1 MGQFGEA
8 SAGKSLHNLVTGPTL
23 NLSSIAAASLSRGNF
38 RLVPMKRFSALLGAG
53 SITLRIY
60 LGFGTLLV
68 LLAMIASYGWLQ
80 VKSTAGLFDGYAAS
94 AGVVEGSNRL
104 QVLVGDLQRTAS
116 ELVTVG
122 SPEKKVE
129 VTQRAEAVS
138 KHLEALGSQISDQA
152 QQQQH
157 VEAIRKLNK
166 EADEYLLTLYE
177 RVTLRQEVEDGL
189 NYNDRDIRK
198 ALGEL
203 IVGGK
208 SDFAIVLDRYLGARA
223 LTIRFATSG
232 KEEPKVRAELAKVA
246 ELGAKFASGL
256 KDGDDLK
263 GSFDDLTSGLKRYLE
278 DLGRL
283 SNALTK
289 RQELAVTIDQLS
301 DRMRAEATEVKQA
314 TVTSQDATR
323 ASVAEAAT
331 SASKWML
338 ILSLTSL
345 ALAVLVGFA
354 IARSITVPV
363 RSLSGAMR
371 RLAKGDL
378 AIEVPALLRRDEI
391 GQMAATVQVFKE
403 NAERIHILQEEKKA
417 GEQRAEAEK
426 KATLMRLA
434 DEFESAVGTIVTTVS
449 SSSNQLEAS
458 AGTLASTAEH
468 AQELATLVASA
479 SEEASVNVQSVASAT
494 EQLSSSIN
502 EISRQVQQ
510 SARMAGE
517 AVEQARTT
525 TESVSELSKAAAR
538 IGDVVEL
545 INKIAGQTNLL
556 ALNATIEAARA
567 GETGRGFAVV
577 ASEVKALA
585 QQTAKAT
592 CEISE
597 QVSGIQAATQSSVSA
612 IMEISTTIEKLSEV
626 SSTIAAS
633 VEEQGA
639 ATQEISS
646 SVQQA
651 SHGTQQVSSNITDV
665 QRGASDTGHASSLV
679 LAAARSLSS
688 ESGHLR
694 AKVDRFLSTVRAV

>member
-1 MGQFGEA
+1 
-8 SAGKSLHNLVTGPTL
+8 
-23 NLSSIAAASLSRGNF
+23 
-38 RLVPMKRFSALLGAG
+38 MKRFSALLGAG

-60 LGFGTLLV
+60 LGLGTLLV

-80 VKSTAGLFDGYAAS
+80 VKNTAGLFDGYAAS
-94 AGVVEGSNRL
+94 AGVVEGANRL

-116 ELVTVG
+116 EFVTVG

-138 KHLEALGSQISDQA
+138 KHLGVLGAQISDPA
-152 QQQQH
+152 QRQH

-166 EADEYLLTLYE
+166 EVDENLLTLYE

-189 NYNDRDIRK
+189 NYDDRDIRK
-198 ALGEL
+198 ALGDL
-203 IVGGK
+203 ISGGR
-208 SDFAIVLDRYLGARA
+208 SDFAIVLDHYLAARA
-223 LTIRFATSG
+223 LTIRFATNG
-232 KEEPKVRAELAKVA
+232 KDEPNVRAELAKVT

-263 GSFDDLTSGLKRYLE
+263 DSYDDLTGGLKRYLE

-289 RQELAVTIDQLS
+289 RQELAVMIDRLS
-301 DRMRAEATEVKQA
+301 DKMRAEATEIKRA
-314 TVTSQDATR
+314 TATIQDATR
-323 ASVAEAAT
+323 ASVAAAAS

-345 ALAVLVGFA
+345 AFAALVGFA

-363 RSLSGAMR
+363 HSLSGAMR
-371 RLAKGDL
+371 RLAAGDI
-378 AIEVPALLRRDEI
+378 AIDVPARGRRDEI

-417 GEQRAEAEK
+417 GEQHAEAEK
-426 KATLMRLA
+426 RATLMRLA

-449 SSSNQLEAS
+449 ASSGQLEVS
-458 AGTLASTAEH
+458 AGTLASTAEQ
-468 AQELATLVASA
+468 AQELTTLVASA

-494 EQLSSSIN
+494 EELSASIN

-510 SARMAGE
+510 SARMASE
-517 AVEQARTT
+517 AVEQARAT
-525 TESVSELSKAAAR
+525 TESVGELSKAAAR

-545 INKIAGQTNLL
+545 INTIAGQTNLL

-567 GETGRGFAVV
+567 GEAGRGFAVV

-597 QVSGIQAATQSSVSA
+597 QISGIQTATQSSVSA
-612 IMEISTTIEKLSEV
+612 IMGISATIERLSEV
-626 SSTIAAS
+626 ASTIATA
-633 VEEQGA
+633 VEQQGA
-639 ATQEISS
+639 ATQEISC

-679 LAAARSLSS
+679 LAAAKSLSS
-688 ESGHLR
+688 ESGHLK
-694 AKVDRFLSTVRAV
+694 AEVDRFLSTVRAV